1 MSHVL
6 LNLLAGPQTLLA
18 SPRTPPAGPRTP
30 QNDPQGLMA
39 NQQGLRISQYGSES
53 QPKKDGQTDGQTD
66 RQTYG
71 ISLHFTG
78 LCPLSGPL
86 PKNGLR
92 KQFFLQYIFGCFL
105 SSGGVNWGPM
115 GSQVGDPSPGIETG
129 VDSS

>member
-30 QNDPQGLMA
+30 QNDPQGLRA
-39 NQQGLRISQYGSES
+39 NQQGLRISQYGSEN

-71 ISLHFTG
+71 ISPHFTDFVPCRG
-78 LCPLSGPL
+78 RCHATLCSFTISTKQGKGTAILMMPFGVFLLLLFLVLGTIFRLSL
-86 PKNGLR
+86 ME
-92 KQFFLQYIFGCFL
+92 F
-105 SSGGVNWGPM
+105 
-115 GSQVGDPSPGIETG
+115 
-129 VDSS
+129 

>member
-71 ISLHFTG
+71 ISPHFTG

-86 PKNGLR
+86 PCYSLQLHHINKAGQGYR
-92 KQFFLQYIFGCFL
+92 YSHDAFRRFLLLLFLVLGTIFRL
-105 SSGGVNWGPM
+105 SLM
-115 GSQVGDPSPGIETG
+115 EF
-129 VDSS
+129 